1 VSLQRAALHA
11 VLGEHAVAFKHDLG
25 DDPRFS
31 ADVLGPLAA
40 TLPAAWIRAHE
51 VQYDP
56 HEPRGLCALP
66 ADADLETAI
75 RELSTSASSIR
86 IYNLEL
92 TSEYRELAAQFEGVV
107 RDLVGD
113 DEGGMQA
120 VNLGVFVAS
129 PAAVTPAHPDRH
141 HNLLLQVSGRKE
153 VWIEDDPDRRRR
165 YLREV
170 SYFACPQNGAPELP
184 PARSYIMEP
193 GDGVYIPPYA
203 YHWTTVLG
211 DEPAGG
217 LSVGFS
223 TPVTIRSNDV
233 HDWDV
238 RVRRLGVRPRPANPG
253 SAREAVKLGLLAAA
267 VRSAPARKRVKGWI
281 PWYRPSRSGG
291 QS

>member
-1 VSLQRAALHA
+1 VDLQRAALHA
-11 VLGEHAVAFKHDLG
+11 VLGEHAVAFKHGLG

-31 ADVLGPLAA
+31 GDVLGPLAA
-40 TLPAAWIRAHE
+40 TLPAGWIRAHE
-51 VQYDP
+51 AQYDP
-56 HEPRGLCALP
+56 HEPRGMCVLP
-66 ADADLETAI
+66 ADADLDIAI

-86 IYNLEL
+86 LYNLER
-92 TSEYRELAAQFEGVV
+92 TAEFRELSARFEGVV
-107 RDLVGD
+107 RDLVGN

-120 VNLGVFVAS
+120 VNLGAFVAS

-153 VWIEDDPDRRRR
+153 VWVEDDPDRRRR

-170 SYFACPQNGAPELP
+170 SYFAYPQRGAPELP
-184 PARSYIMEP
+184 PARCYVMEP

-238 RVRRLGVRPRPANPG
+238 RVRRLGLRPRPAKPG
-253 SAREAVKLGLLAAA
+253 SVREAAKRGLLAAA
-267 VRSAPARKRVKGWI
+267 VRTAPARKQVKGRI
-281 PWYRPSRSGG
+281 PWYGRSRSGG
-291 QS
+291 QK